1 MSEPLRIAVVGV
13 GRIGAYRALH
23 VQELANKERNCVLT
37 AVVDSYQQLAA
48 RANKQLHLTKETEVL
63 TMPTVAELEHFIK
76 QCTLGEPFCVDQ
88 NDGLRALEIV
98 GASQR
103 SVRSKE
109 EAIKIDI

>member
-1 MSEPLRIAVVGV
+1 MSR
-13 GRIGAYRALH
+13 
-23 VQELANKERNCVLT
+23 
-37 AVVDSYQQLAA
+37 
-48 RANKQLHLTKETEVL
+48 
-63 TMPTVAELEHFIK
+63 VAELEHFVK

-88 NDGLRALEIV
+88 NDGLRALEII